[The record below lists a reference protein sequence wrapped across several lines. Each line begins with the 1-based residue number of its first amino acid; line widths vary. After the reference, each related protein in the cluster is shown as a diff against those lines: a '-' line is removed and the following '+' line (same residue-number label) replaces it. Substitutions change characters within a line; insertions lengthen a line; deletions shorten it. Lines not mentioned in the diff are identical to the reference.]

1 MPLFNNPE
9 NANSLKFDCRSVV
22 SQITS
27 MTQKEK
33 VATSQI
39 GGLSPI
45 HPASI
50 ARQNK
55 ASAIK

>member
-1 MPLFNNPE
+1 MPLFDNPE
-9 NANSLKFDCRSVV
+9 NANSLKFDRRSVV

-45 HPASI
+45 RPASI
-50 ARQNK
+50 ARQK
-55 ASAIK
+55 